1 MRVNYSKAC
10 YRLSLGSIIISF
22 YHVLLA
28 WKALHRTFCVDIL
41 MLIARKASLLILII
55 IETRVTSTHRQWFSV
70 VCNSRQRSPSA
81 QWSNCWGLTRLRL
94 MSSQHFFHCADEY
107 RCWQEYRL
115 RYPLSVFLPQ
125 CRRENFRVIHIKCF
139 AWHVEAS
146 GDFCTLIDN
155 GKANNY
161 CQLWQTFLS
170 ARNSRYLKQQS
181 E

>member
-22 YHVLLA
+22 YHVFLA

-41 MLIARKASLLILII
+41 MLIASKASLLILII

-70 VCNSRQRSPSA
+70 VCNSRQRYQISTVVKLLRTHSA
-81 QWSNCWGLTRLRL
+81 APHEFTT
-94 MSSQHFFHCADEY
+94 FFHCAEEY
-107 RCWQEYRL
+107 RGWQEYRL
-115 RYPLSVFLPQ
+115 RYPLSVFLPK

-161 CQLWQTFLS
+161 CQRWQTFLS

-181 E
+181 Q